1 MEWISASDLEKYCYC
16 PLSWSLSKR
25 AEVTSSELDRG
36 KVEHFEM
43 AEDLGSIV
51 VKEKRAA
58 FLERVVL
65 WSSVLATLLA
75 VVGAYILSS
84 DDLVM
89 RSRVLAILS
98 VLWIILAVFFLFR
111 SLTSA
116 DKRAGDLHHQVV
128 PMLAIIAMVTAINA
142 VPIFGVSEEQGL
154 IYEVIAMVLLIM
166 ACIALLLSR
175 SSSET
180 AKRLRSV
187 GGVRGRVDYIGEGN
201 AQGRLLRSETY
212 RLTGRPDYIVEI
224 NGELVPVE
232 VKSGR
237 MPRGPLFSHIL
248 QTAAYCLLLEEEE
261 GRTTYGILRYR
272 DVEHEIE
279 YSKDLKA
286 LLISKLE
293 EMRTSR
299 TSGTLHRNHNRPGK
313 CRSCSRRSL
322 CPEKL
327 E

>member
-16 PLSWSLSKR
+16 PLSWSLSKKTD
-25 AEVTSSELDRG
+25 VTSPELDRG
-36 KVEHFEM
+36 KAEHLEM
-43 AEDLGSIV
+43 AEDLGSIAV
-51 VKEKRAA
+51 EEKRAA

-98 VLWIILAVFFLFR
+98 ILWIVLAVFFLLR
-111 SLTSA
+111 SFTSA

-154 IYEVIAMVLLIM
+154 VYEVIAMVLLIM

-180 AKRLRSV
+180 AKRLRSLD
-187 GGVRGRVDYIGEGN
+187 GVRGKVDYIGEGN
-201 AQGRLLRSETY
+201 AQGRLLRSETFG
-212 RLTGRPDYIVEI
+212 LTGRPDYIVEI

-232 VKSGR
+232 VKSR
-237 MPRGPLFSHIL
+237 QNATRSIVL
-248 QTAAYCLLLEEEE
+248 AYIAD
-261 GRTTYGILRYR
+261 RGILPSLGRGRREDHLR
-272 DVEHEIE
+272 D
-279 YSKDLKA
+279 
-286 LLISKLE
+286 
-293 EMRTSR
+293 TSLSR
-299 TSGTLHRNHNRPGK
+299 CGT
-313 CRSCSRRSL
+313 
-322 CPEKL
+322 
-327 E
+327 